1 MEVAERPS
9 TSVDFE
15 HEVARCEGQM
25 LRLAMG
31 LMGNEPDALDA
42 VQEAL
47 IRAYTHLGQFRGDSQ
62 FSTWLCRIVHRTCY
76 DELRRRRRRPVPLG
90 DGAPGADP
98 VAPAAGPAPAVPVLA
113 AESPPDPAE
122 VAERREV
129 QRCVRRAVSLLEP
142 PYREVVIRR
151 DLRGQSYVEIARA
164 LRVPE
169 GTVKSRLFRAR
180 TRLRQEIERVS
191 A

>member
-1 MEVAERPS
+1 MEVAERPC

-15 HEVARCEGQM
+15 REVARCEGQM
-25 LRLAMG
+25 LRLAVG

-42 VQEAL
+42 LQEAL
-47 IRAYTHLGQFRGDSQ
+47 IRAYTRLGQFRGDSQ
-62 FSTWLCRIVHRTCY
+62 FSTWLCRIVYHTCH

-90 DGAPGADP
+90 AGG
-98 VAPAAGPAPAVPVLA
+98 PAAVPLGTAGRPATAVPVLA
-113 AESPPDPAE
+113 AEPPPDPAE
-122 VAERREV
+122 VAERHEV

-151 DLRGQSYVEIARA
+151 DLRGQSYGEIASA
-164 LRVPE
+164 LCLPE

-180 TRLRQEIERVS
+180 SRLREEIERVS